1 MIKEKKI
8 NVVIADDHPI
18 VVNGVKAILSNQDRF
33 EFVGLAYSN
42 EDLIKILPDAKADV
56 LLLDLNMHGKDI
68 HKVITSLKGKYPRL
82 KIIAYTSYNSV
93 DLVKAI
99 LAQGVNGYLLK
110 DTHPEEIFEAIDRV
124 ISGEVYI
131 GKKIKM
137 SKGHLSSR
145 IKDEMFF
152 EDDFQKKLRLSRREQ
167 EILVLITQGFTS
179 QNIGNELFISKHT
192 VETHRKNILRKLNV
206 NSSAELVK
214 FAVLQGLVS

>member
-33 EFVGLAYSN
+33 DLVGLAYSN
-42 EDLIKILPDAKADV
+42 EDLTQMLPTTKADV

-68 HKVITSLKGKYPRL
+68 HKVINSLKEKYPRL
-82 KIIAYTSYNSV
+82 KIIAYTSYNST

-110 DTHPEEIFEAIDRV
+110 DTHPEEIFEAIDCV
-124 ISGEVYI
+124 IRGEVYI

-137 SKGHLSSR
+137 SKRHLSSR
-145 IKDEMFF
+145 VKDEMFF

-214 FAVLQGLVS
+214 FAVLQGLV